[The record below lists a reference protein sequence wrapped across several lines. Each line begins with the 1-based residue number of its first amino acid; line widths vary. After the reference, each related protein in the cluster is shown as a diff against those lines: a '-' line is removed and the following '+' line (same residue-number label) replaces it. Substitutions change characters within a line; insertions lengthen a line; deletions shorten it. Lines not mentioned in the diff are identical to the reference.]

1 MNSFFQTVPGFVSAE
16 KLAQSASHRVYWRL
30 HLTQDADT
38 QMPGRNASHGPYE
51 GLGTLVG
58 VEGTDAAE
66 NRSFIEM
73 SRFFGER
80 GVNVPRVLAQSP
92 DGLCYIQEDL
102 GDDVLRNHLDD
113 KELLK
118 ESLRALVRMQQTG
131 RDFDFQKYCFATKE
145 FCPRIID
152 FDLNYFKYC
161 FLKVYGAEFNEHRL
175 QDDFD
180 RMRADLLAVESD
192 TFLYRDFQSRNVM
205 VRDGEPWFIDF
216 QGGFKGPFY
225 YDLCSFVFQASAG
238 FNAELKA
245 ELIDT
250 YYDTLCNFKHVER
263 CEFDANVQ
271 LFALFRCLQTLGA
284 YGFRGLTERK
294 QYFIDSIPAGLRN
307 FRSLMDGNCGERYL
321 YLKELAY
328 ELDSNRI

>member
-1 MNSFFQTVPGFVSAE
+1 MNSYFQTVPGFVSAE
-16 KLAQSASHRVYWRL
+16 KLAESASHRVYWRL
-30 HLTQDADT
+30 HLCGADACAAFGI
-38 QMPGRNASHGPYE
+38 PGGCS
-51 GLGTLVG
+51 TLIG
-58 VEGTDAAE
+58 VEGTDVAE

-73 SRFFGER
+73 SLYFRER
-80 GVNVPRVLAQSP
+80 GVNVPVVYAQSA

-102 GDDVLRNHLDD
+102 GDDVLRNHLED
-113 KELLK
+113 KALLK
-118 ESLRALVRMQQTG
+118 ESLRGLVRMQQLG
-131 RDFDFQKYCFATKE
+131 RDFDFQKHCWTTRE
-145 FCPRIID
+145 FCPRVID
-152 FDLNYFKYC
+152 FDLNYFKYS
-161 FLKVYGAEFNEHRL
+161 FLKVYGTEFNEYRL

-180 RMRADLLAVESD
+180 RMRADLLSVPSD
-192 TFLYRDFQSRNVM
+192 TFLYRDFQSRNIM
-205 VRDGEPWFIDF
+205 VRDGRPWFIDF

-238 FNAELKA
+238 FSNEMRA

-250 YYDTLCNFKHVER
+250 YYESLCEFQQVDR
-263 CEFDANVQ
+263 REFDANVQ

-307 FRSLMDGNCGERYL
+307 FRALMDGCCAERYP

>member
-1 MNSFFQTVPGFVSAE
+1 MNQFFTAYPGFVSAQ

-30 HLTQDADT
+30 QLNSADSS
-38 QMPGRNASHGPYE
+38 ADGPR
-51 GLGTLVG
+51 TIIG

-66 NRSFIEM
+66 NLSFIEM
-73 SRFFGER
+73 SSFFGER
-80 GVNVPRVLAQSP
+80 GVNVPRVLAQSE

-102 GDDVLRNHLDD
+102 GDDVLRNHLND

-118 ESLRALVRMQQTG
+118 ASLRGLVRMQQLG
-131 RDFDFQKYCFATKE
+131 RDFDFQKHCFATKE
-145 FCPRIID
+145 FCARIVD

-180 RMRADLLAVESD
+180 RMRADLLAVQSD
-192 TFLYRDFQSRNVM
+192 TFLYRDFQSRNIM
-205 VRDGEPWFIDF
+205 VRDGQPWFIDF

-238 FNAELKA
+238 FSAELRA

-250 YYDTLCNFKHVER
+250 YYDALCDFKHVDR
-263 CEFDANVQ
+263 CGFDANVQ

-307 FRSLMDGNCGERYL
+307 FRALMDGVCGERYP